1 MNPSDFFFDISKL
14 IKSKRWESGAR
25 TLNIGIPCSSTAN
38 EKSNTSNVAV
48 RVEIVSL
55 SPLSNNASLLPLF
68 PLIFFRINACECYN

>member
-14 IKSKRWESGAR
+14 IKSKPWESGAR

-48 RVEIVSL
+48 RVETVS
-55 SPLSNNASLLPLF
+55 
-68 PLIFFRINACECYN
+68 